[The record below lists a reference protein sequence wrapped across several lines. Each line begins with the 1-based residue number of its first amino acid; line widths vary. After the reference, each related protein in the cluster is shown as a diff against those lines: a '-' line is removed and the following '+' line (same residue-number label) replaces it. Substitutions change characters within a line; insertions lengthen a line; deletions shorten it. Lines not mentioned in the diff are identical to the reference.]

1 MKQGNLPL
9 FEIMIVIYS
18 PDIFEE
24 NPRRKPFGLVVVKP
38 TRIFSAMVDLQL
50 PMKSYLMMD
59 SGLMLTPISVEQR
72 KFEKVS
78 ISSIVQLKL
87 KHR

>member
-1 MKQGNLPL
+1 
-9 FEIMIVIYS
+9 MIVIYS
-18 PDIFEE
+18 PDIFDE

-50 PMKSYLMMD
+50 PMKSYLIMD

-72 KFEKVS
+72 KIEKVS
-78 ISSIVQLKL
+78 ICSIIQIEL